1 VKKFNFGSRPW
12 YGGGEGVVVLVGRAR
27 RARRHAQ
34 TGFGGLSET
43 ALPYPLESPLTKG
56 DTRRSIPKPIASHF
70 QEGEIDSPGYLQS
83 SAKGY

>member
-1 VKKFNFGSRPW
+1 M
-12 YGGGEGVVVLVGRAR
+12 VVLVGRAR

-56 DTRRSIPKPIASHF
+56 DTRRATPNAILSQLRGMA
-70 QEGEIDSPGYLQS
+70 EGQGWVVPTGGPTPEG
-83 SAKGY
+83 